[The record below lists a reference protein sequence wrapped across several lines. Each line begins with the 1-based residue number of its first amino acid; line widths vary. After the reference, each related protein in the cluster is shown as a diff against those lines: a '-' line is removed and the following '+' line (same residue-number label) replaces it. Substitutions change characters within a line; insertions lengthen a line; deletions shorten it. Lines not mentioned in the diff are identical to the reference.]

1 MIPEKRIIMEQWLV
15 SMKKADFNKI
25 AKQFNISPVTA
36 RLIRNR
42 NYIDIS
48 DINKYL
54 NGGLSDLYPASLMKD
69 IERASEI
76 LLNKIK
82 SNKTIRIIGDYDI
95 DGIMSTYILLKGL
108 SRLGAD
114 VDERIPERIRDGYGL
129 NENLVKEAFDDGK
142 DTIITCDN
150 GIAAYN
156 QVALAKSLGLTV
168 IVTDH
173 HEVPYNTETNEQI
186 IPPADAVVDPKQR
199 SCSYP
204 FKELCGAAIAWKLI
218 SCLYTREGISID
230 EANSFIE
237 FVSIAT
243 IGDVCD
249 LRDENRIIVKEGL
262 NAIKHC
268 SNYGLNALISLNKLN
283 INNLNTYHIGFI
295 IGPCLNASGR
305 LETAQKALSLL
316 NCDSDSKALSIASEL
331 ISLNISRKSLTE
343 QFTAEAINQIESSNL
358 LNDKVIVVYLPKCH
372 ESLAGIIAG
381 RIKERYNKP
390 SFVITDSE
398 GLAKGSGR
406 SIEEFSM
413 FEEMTKCKELFT
425 KFGGHPMAA
434 GLSLKKENIDK
445 FRSIINKNC
454 SLTDEDLIPKL
465 HIDMQ
470 MPINYITKELIYD
483 IDKLKPFGKGNTKP
497 IFVQKGLNVLHPR
510 IVGSGKNAV
519 KMQLSDGYDHFINAV
534 YFGDAEKFI
543 QCVNSNKTI
552 SAVYYPDI
560 NEYKGYQSLQLTI
573 TSYR

>member
-1 MIPEKRIIMEQWLV
+1 
-15 SMKKADFNKI
+15 MKKADFNKI

-54 NGGLSDLYPASLMKD
+54 NGGLSNLYPASLMKD

-218 SCLYTREGISID
+218 SYLYTKEGLSID
-230 EANSFIE
+230 ETNSFVE
-237 FVSIAT
+237 FVAIAT

-316 NCDSDSKALSIASEL
+316 NCDTDSKALSIASEL

-497 IFVQKGLNVLHPR
+497 IFVQKGLNVLHPKV
-510 IVGSGKNAV
+510 VGSGKNAV
-519 KMQLSDGYDHFINAV
+519 KMQLSDGYGHFINAV
-534 YFGDAEKFI
+534 YFGDAENFI
-543 QCVNSNKTI
+543 QYVNSNKTI

>member
-1 MIPEKRIIMEQWLV
+1 MEQWLV

-95 DGIMSTYILLKGL
+95 DGIMSTYILLNGL

-218 SCLYTREGISID
+218 SYLYTKEGLSID
-230 EANSFIE
+230 ETNSFIE
-237 FVSIAT
+237 FVAIAT

-316 NCDSDSKALSIASEL
+316 NCDTDSKALSIASEL

-497 IFVQKGLNVLHPR
+497 IFVQKGLNVLHPKV
-510 IVGSGKNAV
+510 VGSGKNAV
-519 KMQLSDGYDHFINAV
+519 KMQLSDGYGHFINAV
-534 YFGDAEKFI
+534 YFGDAENFI
-543 QCVNSNKTI
+543 QYVNSNKTI